1 MNKLPALAGALAVC
15 TCPLAP
21 QSADAATYHATKH
34 LERGNAQA
42 AQVLRTRYAIRQLRN
57 RVWYLQDRRH
67 ADRAHTSYLERNVH
81 KLTRLHALKV
91 YWWRLARRNERLTD
105 AYTHAQTASVAY
117 GGWDRVAACESGG
130 NWATNSG
137 NGFYGGLQFTQST
150 WDANGGRKYA
160 YRADLAS
167 REQQIAVASGLAL
180 SNWPV
185 CGARY

>member
-57 RVWYLQDRRH
+57 RVWYLQDQRH
-67 ADRAHTSYLERNVH
+67 AHRAQTRFLERDVH
-81 KLTRLHALKV
+81 KLTRLRRLKV
-91 YWWRLARRNERLTD
+91 YWWRLARRNERLTA
-105 AYTHAQTASVAY
+105 AYTAAQTPSVAY

-130 NWATNSG
+130 NWATNTG
-137 NGFYGGLQFTQST
+137 NGFYGGLQFTIGT
-150 WDANGGRKYA
+150 WLSGGGGRYA
-160 YRADLAS
+160 TRADLAT